1 MKIKK
6 ILITAI
12 AILSLPLTQLAQKPI
27 ICTEK
32 EQVIKDSPD
41 PRIIKSCTFE
51 NFKSV
56 SKGDPDYKGRYSY
69 SYKIFKLTN
78 NKYVAIKNSELFNE
92 NKKKLL
98 AIINQKI
105 KETYLEYSNNPET
118 KDCFD
123 GISLPEVSFDDLGIS
138 FNDTGIDFSITFGLD
153 GSCMA
158 VDGTTLSFKVDEIK
172 TYINK

>member
-1 MKIKK
+1 MFKYFDYISTPPKLQTFGDSYDDFDIK
-6 ILITAI
+6 
-12 AILSLPLTQLAQKPI
+12 
-27 ICTEK
+27 
-32 EQVIKDSPD
+32 PD
-41 PRIIKSCTFE
+41 RSI
-51 NFKSV
+51 
-56 SKGDPDYKGRYSY
+56 GGSY
-69 SYKIFKLTN
+69 
-78 NKYVAIKNSELFNE
+78 
-92 NKKKLL
+92 
-98 AIINQKI
+98 IINQKN